1 MSDLCHAW
9 PGRDVSL
16 QPMSSGS
23 LLVKA
28 GVLGQRGGGEEGLR
42 NDSPHPAVPSSCHPE
57 HLLSFNKSSLFF
69 RTFLIN
75 IFMRIP
81 QLKTLKTTDLDK
93 PFHFPGKENEAL
105 TLVQGH
111 TATQW

>member
-1 MSDLCHAW
+1 MPCLAW
-9 PGRDVSL
+9 KGR
-16 QPMSSGS
+16 QSSTYVLRFS
-23 LLVKA
+23 A
-28 GVLGQRGGGEEGLR
+28 GQSQCLRATGGGEEGLR

-57 HLLSFNKSSLFF
+57 HLLSFNKPSLFF